1 MTNKE
6 IDEIF
11 DLLAEAQDLLE
22 KYKYLDE
29 DMLTK
34 SLVYNN
40 VER

>member
-22 KYKYLDE
+22 KYKYLDG
-29 DMLTK
+29 
-34 SLVYNN
+34 Y
-40 VER
+40 VEEESCI

>member
-1 MTNKE
+1 MTTKE

-29 DMLTK
+29 E
-34 SLVYNN
+34 SCI
-40 VER
+40 